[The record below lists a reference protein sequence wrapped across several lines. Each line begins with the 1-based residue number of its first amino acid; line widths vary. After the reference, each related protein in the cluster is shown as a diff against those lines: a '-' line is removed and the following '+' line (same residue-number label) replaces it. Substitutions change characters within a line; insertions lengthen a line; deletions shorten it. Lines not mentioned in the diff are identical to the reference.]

1 MLEVINMRGFVR
13 GPDQKNHAPFTPFE
27 VDGAWY
33 ARMARSNRHLL
44 AIDEYRDK
52 VRSIWPEPVLRSM
65 AANRGLDDTLPL
77 DALRD
82 ALCTFGDAP
91 APAPKKVEVE
101 AAPAPAPAEEPT
113 LDVDLGAL
121 EAAYSSDDFRAV
133 QELLRPLGITG
144 KARAD
149 LYPHAE
155 SLLGLED

>member
-91 APAPKKVEVE
+91 APKEVVEEV
-101 AAPAPAPAEEPT
+101 APAPAPAEEPT